1 MVCYICEPLSE
12 VLFPLLEQSCQ
23 WTLSGFEEM
32 HKICTQQKENVMK
45 RGWLFVGKQRG
56 RRAAAN
62 ETADGTLRNRC
73 FSWVSVEMIHGL
85 RSDMVWGLTSYLTKH
100 TVNQNVGRTKAWYCQ
115 KTSNTNS
122 KTKTKIK
129 INKSNISATPYFD
142 FFFLNHASLNL
153 IKYSKSLNASLTFSL
168 TRHQGETKL
177 IKLQVWSTVHHM
189 HHFTLEDDSDKCNWM
204 NQQERWKLENRILSS
219 RWSM

>member
-45 RGWLFVGKQRG
+45 RGWLFVGQQRG

-62 ETADGTLRNRC
+62 ETADGTLRNKC

-85 RSDMVWGLTSYLTKH
+85 RSDMVWGLTSYLTKTH
-100 TVNQNVGRTKAWYCQ
+100 SQ
-115 KTSNTNS
+115 S
-122 KTKTKIK
+122 KCRL
-129 INKSNISATPYFD
+129 Y
-142 FFFLNHASLNL
+142 
-153 IKYSKSLNASLTFSL
+153 
-168 TRHQGETKL
+168 QGETPPENIQHKLKNKNKNQNKQIQHLSNTLFWIFFFKSCL
-177 IKLQVWSTVHHM
+177 IKSH
-189 HHFTLEDDSDKCNWM
+189 
-204 NQQERWKLENRILSS
+204 
-219 RWSM
+219 